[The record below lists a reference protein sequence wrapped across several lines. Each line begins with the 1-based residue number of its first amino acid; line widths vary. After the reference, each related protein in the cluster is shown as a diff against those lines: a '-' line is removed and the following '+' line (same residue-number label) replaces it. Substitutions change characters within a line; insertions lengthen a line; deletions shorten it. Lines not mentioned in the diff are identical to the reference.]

1 MQRERQPNKSM
12 VVLRW
17 VVVAL
22 GATLGIVLIA
32 RGNVVIGALVL
43 ALAVARAWM
52 FVVWRRQLA
61 RRFPRGWRRDLSR
74 RFPRRFG

>member
-1 MQRERQPNKSM
+1 M

-22 GATLGIVLIA
+22 GAALGIALIA
-32 RGNVVIGALVL
+32 RGNVVIGGVVL
-43 ALAVARAWM
+43 ALTVARAWM

-61 RRFPRGWRRDLSR
+61 TRFPPGWRRNL
-74 RFPRRFG
+74 